1 MGSRLLTIDYHALLP
16 VEILAATILVVLI
29 VDLFLPARA
38 KSVSMWVAM
47 VGVLA
52 SLAAVLSLVG
62 QGERSAFGG
71 AYVVDAF
78 TLIFQAFFLLC
89 AVVVLLISYRYLRDG
104 GFYQGEYYFLLL
116 TAVLGCTLMPASRNL
131 LMLFLALEL
140 VSAPGFLMAAF
151 RKSDIRGNE
160 GGLKFFIIGVLST
173 AVMLYGMSL
182 IYG

>member
-1 MGSRLLTIDYHALLP
+1 M
-16 VEILAATILVVLI
+16 
-29 VDLFLPARA
+29 
-38 KSVSMWVAM
+38 
-47 VGVLA
+47 
-52 SLAAVLSLVG
+52 
-62 QGERSAFGG
+62 
-71 AYVVDAF
+71 VDAF

-116 TAVLGCTLMPASRNL
+116 TAFLGCTLMPASRNL

-140 VSAPGFLMAAF
+140 VSAPGFLMSAF

-182 IYG
+182 IYGLTGALELHAIAAKLGGLRAERDAGAGGDPVRGGRVRVQGVGGAVPVLGARHV